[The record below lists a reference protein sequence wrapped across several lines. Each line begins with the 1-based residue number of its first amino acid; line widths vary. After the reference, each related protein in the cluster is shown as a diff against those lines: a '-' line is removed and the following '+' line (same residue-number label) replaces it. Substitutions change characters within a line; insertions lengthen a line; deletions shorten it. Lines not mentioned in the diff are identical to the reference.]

1 MLPYHPICAG
11 WTPSPAY
18 RCPPGTLKCH
28 GNCLRPLSETECP
41 LDPDLPDCNSNLV
54 PPWGLCEA
62 DYVTHHECGTTDI
75 NNCDPGHYDVYQIMP
90 GCSDTTC
97 NFPPTP
103 ALSPRPPPPPPRPP
117 DMSYSCPTGTEKCRG
132 YCLRPLKVDECPWHV
147 ASTLRDAHCHLGLMT
162 YGVPLDGLCEA
173 DFECGSDDLN
183 NCEWVF
189 DVYQIIS
196 RCTDIACTL
205 PPSSGA
211 SQVPP
216 PASLP
221 IPPAPPPSPPLPSP
235 PYACPLGMLRCFGNC
250 LLLLDAA
257 DCPDATTSR
266 DLPNCHMNNVDD
278 LCEGDGECGT
288 SNDIDNCPGLWDVYK
303 IVASTRIDTPP
314 YPPSL
319 PPLTPPQL
327 PLHSPLPPPPPLPRD
342 SSPPQS
348 TPTPSPALALTEP
361 ISEGS
366 SIGSGTPSASVE
378 LMASGSMEDYPE
390 VRQRQILADV
400 AALAGFA
407 TVPAGST
414 IRMLPASVRIEV
426 ILSLENVDAD
436 FAVVRESLAAKL
448 ATAEDA
454 SVALSI
460 TVESVPTIRQVLS
473 SDGSNDQGY
482 ASALVVDGNSSS
494 AGLTSGSSKLMDIP
508 WVIVISALVVAAL
521 ALVAGCVVCG
531 RLYDSPC
538 GRLQIRRKRRAMAQV
553 NRQSPN
559 RFAQGTS
566 TGVQLGIEPLRTHVH
581 GMDFESNTS
590 FGYPFPTVAVHETN
604 HASDKDEHLDRADS
618 VETAAFGIA
627 APAYDAV
634 AATGLEHME
643 MDIDVDRI

>member
-1 MLPYHPICAG
+1 M
-11 WTPSPAY
+11 
-18 RCPPGTLKCH
+18 
-28 GNCLRPLSETECP
+28 
-41 LDPDLPDCNSNLV
+41 
-54 PPWGLCEA
+54 
-62 DYVTHHECGTTDI
+62 
-75 NNCDPGHYDVYQIMP
+75 
-90 GCSDTTC
+90 
-97 NFPPTP
+97 
-103 ALSPRPPPPPPRPP
+103 
-117 DMSYSCPTGTEKCRG
+117 
-132 YCLRPLKVDECPWHV
+132 HV
-147 ASTLRDAHCHLGLMT
+147 AAFIRCATCPAAGVTADSAGTAAVSAAAISSLR
-162 YGVPLDGLCEA
+162 
-173 DFECGSDDLN
+173 
-183 NCEWVF
+183 
-189 DVYQIIS
+189 
-196 RCTDIACTL
+196 L
-205 PPSSGA
+205 PA
-211 SQVPP
+211 
-216 PASLP
+216 
-221 IPPAPPPSPPLPSP
+221 
-235 PYACPLGMLRCFGNC
+235 GMLRCFGNC

-361 ISEGS
+361 ISEGAASAAAPRAPQS
-366 SIGSGTPSASVE
+366 SSWRVARWRITLRCGSGRFSPTWPHSPALPRFPQGPPSACCQQAF
-378 LMASGSMEDYPE
+378 ASRSFC
-390 VRQRQILADV
+390 RSK
-400 AALAGFA
+400 
-407 TVPAGST
+407 TWTS
-414 IRMLPASVRIEV
+414 
-426 ILSLENVDAD
+426 

-494 AGLTSGSSKLMDIP
+494 AELTSGSSKLMDIP

-538 GRLQIRRKRRAMAQV
+538 GRLQIRRKRRAMAEV

-618 VETAAFGIA
+618 VETASFGIA